1 MRHLLGSALI
11 VCSVIA
17 STSVFA
23 DPKLFNVELKGISRD
38 KMRTVLAGTAVKPI
52 REDDHYWVD
61 KYNANGVLEGATDL
75 NFGYSSNGQFAYAEY
90 KFPAFVNTS
99 KIIDVANLVASKYG
113 QPSQRS
119 GNTSLGEASLT
130 WNFKNGM
137 AIVVYRGWPDT
148 TTFLQ
153 IKDKMSYNKMK
164 AEMDAQEKKQFQQ
177 KAKQQQAAF

>member
-1 MRHLLGSALI
+1 MRHLLSSAI
-11 VCSVIA
+11 IACSVIV

-23 DPKLFNVELKGISRD
+23 DPKLFNAELKGISRD
-38 KMRTVLAGTAVKPI
+38 KMRTVLAGTAVKPV
-52 REDDHYWVD
+52 REEDQYWVD

-75 NFGYSSNGQFAYAEY
+75 NFAYTSNGQFAYAEY
-90 KFPAFVNTS
+90 KFPSFVNTG
-99 KIIDVANLVASKYG
+99 KILEVANLVASKYG

-119 GNTSLGEASLT
+119 GNTNVGEASFT

-153 IKDKMSYNKMK
+153 IKDKATYSKMK
-164 AEMDAQEKKQFQQ
+164 AEMDAQDKKQLQR